1 MAFAALSRSARLAG
15 LSAAAL
21 LALTACGGQ
30 DSSDA
35 DASAS
40 TTAPASASAQGV
52 ESSSASASSLSA
64 APADYEAG
72 TCFTAPLGARDL
84 SSFETTDCEGAHTA
98 EYLWAVP
105 AVAASTA
112 APAMAASS
120 CAGYSAGKPL
130 PASAFTLTYLR
141 ITNETLGR
149 LSNKQVALD
158 FDFRL
163 SDEAAACG
171 VRTGS
176 ASSTSNGRRRSM
188 AGKAFLTPRT
198 N

>member
-15 LSAAAL
+15 VSAAAL

-40 TTAPASASAQGV
+40 TTAPASASAQGA

-84 SSFETTDCEGAHTA
+84 SSFETADCEGAHTA

-105 AVAASTA
+105 AVAEGEEADPAAAQTCTA
-112 APAMAASS
+112 QAQRLSEEKEDQLNGAVLTSS
-120 CAGYSAGKPL
+120 ELGNYGTDEKHCVVYGVSGEWEGQIVDPEITL
-130 PASAFTLTYLR
+130 ETASAD
-141 ITNETLGR
+141 
-149 LSNKQVALD
+149 A
-158 FDFRL
+158 
-163 SDEAAACG
+163 
-171 VRTGS
+171 
-176 ASSTSNGRRRSM
+176 
-188 AGKAFLTPRT
+188 
-198 N
+198 

>member
-35 DASAS
+35 DADADASAS
-40 TTAPASASAQGV
+40 TSAPASASAQGS

-84 SSFETTDCEGAHTA
+84 SSFETADCEGAHTA

-105 AVAASTA
+105 AVAEGEEAD
-112 APAMAASS
+112 P
-120 CAGYSAGKPL
+120 
-130 PASAFTLTYLR
+130 
-141 ITNETLGR
+141 
-149 LSNKQVALD
+149 
-158 FDFRL
+158 
-163 SDEAAACG
+163 AAA
-171 VRTGS
+171 
-176 ASSTSNGRRRSM
+176 
-188 AGKAFLTPRT
+188 
-198 N
+198 

>member
-35 DASAS
+35 DADAS
-40 TTAPASASAQGV
+40 ASASAQGS

-105 AVAASTA
+105 AVAEGEEADPAAAQTCTA
-112 APAMAASS
+112 QAQRLSEEKKDQLNGTVLTSS
-120 CAGYSAGKPL
+120 ELGNYGTEEKHCVVYGVSGEWEGQIVDPEITL
-130 PASAFTLTYLR
+130 ETASAD
-141 ITNETLGR
+141 
-149 LSNKQVALD
+149 A
-158 FDFRL
+158 
-163 SDEAAACG
+163 
-171 VRTGS
+171 
-176 ASSTSNGRRRSM
+176 
-188 AGKAFLTPRT
+188 
-198 N
+198 

>member
-40 TTAPASASAQGV
+40 TTAPASESAQGA

-105 AVAASTA
+105 AVAEGEEADPAAAQTCTA
-112 APAMAASS
+112 QAQ
-120 CAGYSAGKPL
+120 
-130 PASAFTLTYLR
+130 
-141 ITNETLGR
+141 R
-149 LSNKQVALD
+149 LSEEK
-158 FDFRL
+158 
-163 SDEAAACG
+163 EE
-171 VRTGS
+171 
-176 ASSTSNGRRRSM
+176 TSISKR
-188 AGKAFLTPRT
+188 KYLPHQPQ
-198 N
+198 

>member
-35 DASAS
+35 DADADAS
-40 TTAPASASAQGV
+40 ASASAQGS

-84 SSFETTDCEGAHTA
+84 SSFETADCEGAHTA

-105 AVAASTA
+105 AVAEGEEADPAAAQACTA
-112 APAMAASS
+112 QAQRLSEEKEDQLNGTVLTSSELGNYGTDEKHCVVYGVSGEWEGQIVDPEITLEAAS
-120 CAGYSAGKPL
+120 ADA
-130 PASAFTLTYLR
+130 
-141 ITNETLGR
+141 
-149 LSNKQVALD
+149 
-158 FDFRL
+158 
-163 SDEAAACG
+163 
-171 VRTGS
+171 
-176 ASSTSNGRRRSM
+176 
-188 AGKAFLTPRT
+188 
-198 N
+198 